1 MEPNNIENQIR
12 EKLSQREIQPSSK
25 AWDRLDAMLSVEEQ
39 KPKRNFKWL
48 AIAAVFLGFTVIGIF
63 LLNTKDS
70 VQNSVPSQPIVLE
83 NDTNTINQ
91 DSEEV
96 NGSSLLKPKE
106 NQVIVLQPS
115 QKMEKP
121 KSEINPKK
129 DFLLEVKT
137 KSPVLVEKT
146 EVPNTLPL
154 EQIEKA
160 QKLLA
165 EVEQGIKTTDNSKKH
180 ASGISVNPKT
190 LLESAEQEVAESFR
204 NKLLQSID
212 KNYET
217 IKSALANRNTE

>member
-48 AIAAVFLGFTVIGIF
+48 AIAAVFLGFTVVGIF
-63 LLNTKDS
+63 LLNSKDS
-70 VQNSVPSQPIVLE
+70 FQNSVPSQPIVLE
-83 NDTNTINQ
+83 NETNTINQ

-115 QKMEKP
+115 HKMEKP

-137 KSPVLVEKT
+137 ESPVLVEKT

-154 EQIEKA
+154 DQIEKA

-190 LLESAEQEVAESFR
+190 LLESAEQEVTASFR